1 MELKTNGAIVRDALN
16 YVNGKAERLGH
27 QVKAE
32 EEIGIEGEPEQ
43 EAAVSYTHLT
53 LPTIYS
59 V

>member
-43 EAAVSYTHLT
+43 EAVF
-53 LPTIYS
+53 
-59 V
+59 